1 LHTYI
6 SSSWYSHTNAS
17 TWNYEVVQILGK
29 VELMT
34 DDELYRHLNKLTNK
48 YETKQKCPMTMQKMG
63 SDFVS
68 SAMKGAFGIKI
79 YPQEISIAQKLSQ
92 NRNEKDFS
100 NIIAELENSDKIEDT
115 KMAEKMKGLKEKL
128 F

>member
-1 LHTYI
+1 
-6 SSSWYSHTNAS
+6 
-17 TWNYEVVQILGK
+17 
-29 VELMT
+29 
-34 DDELYRHLNKLTNK
+34 
-48 YETKQKCPMTMQKMG
+48 MQKMG